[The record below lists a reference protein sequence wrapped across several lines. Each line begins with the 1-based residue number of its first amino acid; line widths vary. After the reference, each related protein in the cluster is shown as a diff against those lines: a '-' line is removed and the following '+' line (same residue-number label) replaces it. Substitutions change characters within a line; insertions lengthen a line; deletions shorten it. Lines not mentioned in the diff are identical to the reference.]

1 MVLDS
6 GGGLISISIT
16 AAHTAINTA
25 AIIIKDTGTAV
36 LAYRS
41 MRACINT

>member
-6 GGGLISISIT
+6 GGGLISIT

-41 MRACINT
+41 IRACINT